1 MPHKSIIIL
10 SSISN
15 VQSYSFS
22 KAKKIVLKNPKM
34 NHQIGR
40 WNQPI
45 NMSSQVTSAER
56 SDAADAEVSLMNED
70 VLAAFV
76 FSSSDCC

>member
-1 MPHKSIIIL
+1 
-10 SSISN
+10 
-15 VQSYSFS
+15 
-22 KAKKIVLKNPKM
+22 M

-70 VLAAFV
+70 VLAVFV